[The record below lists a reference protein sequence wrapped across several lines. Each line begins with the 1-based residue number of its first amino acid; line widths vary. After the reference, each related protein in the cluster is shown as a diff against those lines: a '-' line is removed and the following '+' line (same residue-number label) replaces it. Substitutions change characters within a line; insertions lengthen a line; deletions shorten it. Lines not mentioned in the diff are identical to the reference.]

1 MSNESDNVIMQE
13 LLKQYKEGKLQVN
26 NLQNAQM
33 GQMNQQQWNMQG
45 QQGQMNPVQ
54 ANMPNAQSP
63 QFGMMPQGQ
72 MNPQM
77 GGMPQGN
84 MPQQMNIQNPQA
96 FWNNQMPMGN
106 QGQMNPQQSQMDPN
120 TMAQFYQWQQQ
131 NQQFMQQQMFQQF
144 YQQQMLQQQQQMQQQ
159 IQQEKIQ
166 EQIQQQKILQQQRIQ
181 QQRMQQM
188 REVPENWNLTFER
201 KENNDRIVIQISTD
215 KLLKDAFN
223 SYRIKSQ
230 ITTGIKFTL
239 GGKPLNENLKISE
252 SGLRNEGV
260 ITVEKDNNNHP
271 SPQVPQNQQNQFN
284 QNQFAQMNQNIQP
297 NVFNIQDNK
306 YNIIFEQKAGG
317 STMTMQ
323 TTPDELVSALLQRYK
338 GKMLYDGIMKF
349 IFNGQNLDEN
359 LTLKQAGLKNGSK
372 ILVIGTKDI
381 EGA

>member
-1 MSNESDNVIMQE
+1 MSNENDNVIMQE
-13 LLKQYKEGKLQVN
+13 FLKQHKEGKIQVN
-26 NLQNAQM
+26 NLPNAQM

-45 QQGQMNPVQ
+45 QPGQMNPVQ

-120 TMAQFYQWQQQ
+120 TMAQFIQWQQQ
-131 NQQFMQQQMFQQF
+131 QQQQMLQQF
-144 YQQQMLQQQQQMQQQ
+144 YQQQMFQQQQMQQQ
-159 IQQEKIQ
+159 
-166 EQIQQQKILQQQRIQ
+166 
-181 QQRMQQM
+181 QQM
-188 REVPENWNLTFER
+188 PQNPIQPQIPQNPIQPQGAENWNLTFER

-215 KLLKDAFN
+215 KLLKEAFN
-223 SYRIKSQ
+223 RYRIKSQ

-252 SGLRNEGV
+252 SGLHNEGV
-260 ITVEKDNNNHP
+260 ITVEKDNNNNP

-297 NVFNIQDNK
+297 NMFPIQDNK

>member
-26 NLQNAQM
+26 NLPNAQM

-45 QQGQMNPVQ
+45 QPGQMNPVQ

-144 YQQQMLQQQQQMQQQ
+144 YQQQMFQQQQMQQNPT
-159 IQQEKIQ
+159 
-166 EQIQQQKILQQQRIQ
+166 
-181 QQRMQQM
+181 MQQNPIQPPM
-188 REVPENWNLTFER
+188 QNPIQPQVPEYWNLTFER

-215 KLLKDAFN
+215 
-223 SYRIKSQ
+223 
-230 ITTGIKFTL
+230 
-239 GGKPLNENLKISE
+239 
-252 SGLRNEGV
+252 
-260 ITVEKDNNNHP
+260 
-271 SPQVPQNQQNQFN
+271 
-284 QNQFAQMNQNIQP
+284 
-297 NVFNIQDNK
+297 
-306 YNIIFEQKAGG
+306 
-317 STMTMQ
+317 
-323 TTPDELVSALLQRYK
+323 
-338 GKMLYDGIMKF
+338 
-349 IFNGQNLDEN
+349 
-359 LTLKQAGLKNGSK
+359 
-372 ILVIGTKDI
+372 
-381 EGA
+381 

>member
-45 QQGQMNPVQ
+45 QPGQMNPVQ

-120 TMAQFYQWQQQ
+120 TMAQFIQWQQQ

-144 YQQQMLQQQQQMQQQ
+144 YQQQMFQQQQMQQQ
-159 IQQEKIQ
+159 
-166 EQIQQQKILQQQRIQ
+166 
-181 QQRMQQM
+181 QQM
-188 REVPENWNLTFER
+188 PQNPIQPQIPQNPIQPQGAENWNLTFER

-215 KLLKDAFN
+215 KLLKEAFN
-223 SYRIKSQ
+223 RYRIKSQ

-252 SGLRNEGV
+252 SGLHNEGV
-260 ITVEKDNNNHP
+260 ITVEKDNNNNP
-271 SPQVPQNQQNQFN
+271 PQQVQMNQQNQFN

-297 NVFNIQDNK
+297 NMFNIQDNK

-338 GKMLYDGIMKF
+338 GKMQYDGIMKF
-349 IFNGQNLDEN
+349 IFNGQNLNEN